1 MTGVDDEALARWV
14 GAVLP
19 DAASSASTLDSI
31 VTELRAVIAHDHPE
45 WRPRIADLMARLSP
59 DDAGDH
65 LADPEL
71 RWFAALVGQVGVAQP
86 DVWPAIGWSPS
97 LAPMPPG
104 SDLPD
109 EVTACV
115 IDRRALLGHYDAIVI
130 GSGAG
135 GGVAA
140 QELTQAGRTILVIER
155 GGMPPTGE
163 LTRDIL
169 RSARPDG
176 GLGALAGLPI
186 LGSPRG
192 AEGQQDFGRG
202 DVRTHRGDPTR
213 ARWSIGAFGLGGG
226 TRVYGAQAW
235 RFAPQDF
242 ALAST
247 YGVPDGSSLVDWP
260 VAYEEM
266 EPYYAHAE
274 FEWGVSGAPGV
285 GVHEGERS
293 GPYPLPPLPRTRPSG
308 PLREGA
314 TMLGWN
320 TQCVPMLVNSEP
332 YRGRPACVRCAQC
345 IGFACPVGAKA
356 GSQNTSL
363 WRAARTGRMSII
375 LDARVIELSTDAQ
388 GRVTGALVRGMDGD
402 GRWERRID
410 ADEFVLGAG
419 AVETARLLL
428 SSRSSAAP
436 DGLGNT
442 HDQVGR
448 HLQGRLGIEA
458 IGLFEEPINDNLG
471 PGPAIATLDFRHDND
486 GLTGGAVL
494 ANEHVPTA
502 ASALA
507 ALQQA
512 QLVPFAG
519 SAVLSTLARL
529 LPRLQR
535 VAGYGH
541 PMPVADA
548 RVTLE
553 AGSTDAWGAPVV
565 RVVRRSHAHDSR
577 LRAALGERAADWL
590 SAAGAQHVVT
600 TRAPLVEPR
609 TAGTARM
616 GDNPGTSVVD
626 PRGRVW
632 GHPNV
637 IVVDVS
643 VFPTTGGVDPDLTT
657 VANAYR
663 VLDGLDEGLDGF

>member
-19 DAASSASTLDSI
+19 DVVDSALTLDGI
-31 VTELRAVIAHDHPE
+31 VAELRTVIAHDHPE
-45 WRPRIADLMARLSP
+45 WRPRIGALMNRLAPESL
-59 DDAGDH
+59 GDH
-65 LADPEL
+65 LSDPEVS
-71 RWFAALVGQVGVAQP
+71 WFAALVGQIGVARP
-86 DVWPAIGWSPS
+86 DVWPTIGWTRS
-97 LAPMPPG
+97 LAPVPEG
-104 SDLPD
+104 SDLPE

-115 IDRRALLGHYDAIVI
+115 IDRRRLLGHYDAIVI

-140 QELTQAGRTILVIER
+140 QELTQAGRNVLVIER
-155 GGMPPTGE
+155 GGMPPTEE
-163 LTRDIL
+163 LASDLL

-192 AEGQQDFGRG
+192 QGEQAGRA
-202 DVRTHRGDPTR
+202 RRGDPTR

-235 RFAPQDF
+235 RYAPQDF

-260 VAYEEM
+260 VSYEEL

-274 FEWGVSGAPGV
+274 FEWGVAGAGGV
-285 GVHEGERS
+285 GIHEGRRS

-314 TMLGWN
+314 TVLGWN

-363 WRAARTGRMSII
+363 WRAARTSRMSII
-375 LDARVIELSTDAQ
+375 LDARVIDLSTDAQ
-388 GRVTGALVRGMDGD
+388 GRVTGALVRGMDAD

-419 AVETARLLL
+419 AIETARLLL
-428 SSRSSAAP
+428 SSRSDAAP
-436 DGLGNT
+436 EGLGNG

-448 HLQGRLGIEA
+448 HLQGRLGVEA
-458 IGLFEEPINDNLG
+458 VGVFEEAINDNLG
-471 PGPAIATLDFRHDND
+471 PGPAIATLDFRHDNE
-486 GLTGGAVL
+486 GLAGGAVL

-512 QLVPFAG
+512 QLVPLAG
-519 SAVLSTLARL
+519 PSVLRALARL

-535 VAGYGH
+535 IAGYGH
-541 PMPVADA
+541 PMPMADA
-548 RVTLE
+548 RVTLTP
-553 AGSTDAWGAPVV
+553 GVTDAWGAPVA
-565 RVVRRSHAHDSR
+565 RVARRSHAQDER
-577 LRAALGERAADWL
+577 LRTTLGERAADWL
-590 SAAGAQHVVT
+590 SASGAHHVAT
-600 TRAPLVEPR
+600 MRAPLVEPR

-616 GDNPGTSVVD
+616 GHDPATSVVD

-637 IVVDVS
+637 IIVDTS